1 MLTKANLSRL
11 LANMSFHPIGS
22 TKMARKRHWK
32 RSNNARKKLNMYY
45 QVTLNLI
52 IAVYLICQV
61 KSGSGVRI
69 YSMATNTLLRRYK
82 MPRST
87 AIPPPCAWKLLLH

>member
-1 MLTKANLSRL
+1 
-11 LANMSFHPIGS
+11 
-22 TKMARKRHWK
+22 
-32 RSNNARKKLNMYY
+32 MYY

-87 AIPPPCAWKLLLH
+87 AIPPPCAWKLLYVHSFNDPYCVSVGLTP